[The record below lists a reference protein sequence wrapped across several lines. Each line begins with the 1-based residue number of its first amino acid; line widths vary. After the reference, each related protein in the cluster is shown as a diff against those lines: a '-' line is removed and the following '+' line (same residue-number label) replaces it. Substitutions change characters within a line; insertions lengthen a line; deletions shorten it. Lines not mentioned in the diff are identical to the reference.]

1 MTNPQLNT
9 IYRKSDDV
17 VAREIEGELII
28 IPLVGG
34 IGNME
39 NELYALDETGREIWK
54 LIDGQKSIHQIIDE
68 LEALYESDREIIER
82 DVLGLI
88 KEISDRKI
96 ITICHAE

>member
-1 MTNPQLNT
+1 MMSSALKI

-28 IPLVGG
+28 IPMVAG

-39 NELYALDETGREIWK
+39 NELYALDEIGQEIWNR
-54 LIDGQKSIHQIIDE
+54 IDGQRSVDQIINE
-68 LEALYESDREIIER
+68 LESLYDAARETIQK

-88 KEISDRKI
+88 SEIVSRKI
-96 ITICHAE
+96 IISNSEE

>member
-1 MTNPQLNT
+1 MSSALKI

-28 IPLVGG
+28 IPMVAG

-39 NELYALDETGREIWK
+39 NELYALDEIGQEIWNR
-54 LIDGQKSIHQIIDE
+54 IDGQRSVDQIINE
-68 LEALYESDREIIER
+68 LESLYDAARETIQK

-88 KEISDRKI
+88 SEIVSRKI
-96 ITICHAE
+96 IISNSEE